1 MTTTIWD
8 RLFLS
13 PRSIFVSMT
22 SNRGLL
28 KLGSGMTGISP
39 SMPSIQTGNNNSSV
53 QDDVTE
59 SDNKMIILGKDD
71 VRTARVSVSL
81 YIP

>member
-22 SNRGLL
+22 SNGGLS
-28 KLGSGMTGISP
+28 KLGLGMAGISL
-39 SMPSIQTGNNNSSV
+39 SMPSIQTGNNNSSE
-53 QDDVTE
+53 QDDAAK
-59 SDNKMIILGKDD
+59 SDNQMIILGKDD
-71 VRTARVSVSL
+71 VRTAKISVSL
-81 YIP
+81 YVP